1 VEPPTLR
8 IALLGE
14 LSLSVGERALPP
26 LESGR
31 AESLLAYLLLHRRA
45 PQPRARIAGLLWP
58 DSNEAQARTNLR
70 HVLHTLRRALPQA
83 ERGLEVTTRSLWWRG
98 AVELDVAAFEDALAR
113 GALGEAV
120 GLYAGD
126 LLEGNYD
133 PWLVPER
140 ERLKALYVDALARLA
155 TSLEG
160 PRAIA
165 YAERLLRADPL
176 REETCRLLMR
186 LHDARGDAA
195 RAVRVYHA
203 CAAALGRELGVEPSP
218 ATRAAYESLLPGV
231 DRAPE
236 ASGQA
241 VLIGRADERARLTRL
256 WRAAE
261 DGHPRLVLV
270 TGEPGIGKSRL
281 VEELRSWCA
290 HRGAATAEARS
301 YQAEG
306 TLAYGPVAAWLRSEA
321 LAPRRVRLDS
331 GRLRELSRILPEIPG
346 TPQPLPADEQ
356 RERLFD
362 AIARAILGAA
372 APVLLV
378 ADDLH
383 WAGEQTLQFLHYLL
397 RIESR
402 ARLLVAATAR
412 ADDGDRLQSLVTGL
426 RALDRIEEI
435 ELDRLT
441 RAETAVLAERFTG
454 RALADAEAE
463 RLFGETEGNPLFVVE
478 TLRAGAASPRVQSVI
493 EARLAR
499 LSAAARDIAT
509 LAAAIGREFT
519 ADVLGRATGLSDDA
533 LVVPLDELWRR
544 RIVRDRA
551 PDGYDF
557 THDRIRE
564 VAYRSL
570 GPAERRR
577 AHLRIARALADG
589 AADAA
594 IVAAQFDRAGAADE
608 AVTWYQRAA
617 EDALRMHA
625 ETDAVRVLRR
635 ALELVRDPERELA
648 LTTALVAPLAMLEGF
663 ASDSLARAQRRALE
677 LAGEPEPP
685 LLRSLALTR
694 LASGDFDGARRYGE
708 ELRMR
713 AERDGD
719 DVLVVES
726 HYALGVAAF
735 WSGELA
741 AAKRHFEAAV
751 TGFRPEHRVTHL
763 ARYGLDPQAVCMSRL
778 GNTLLFLGHS
788 GDARAARDRALELA
802 EGIGHPTTLGTVL
815 VFAALL
821 ALDLG
826 DDDDLRRHTRALA
839 DWCTKHESPA
849 VEYMAEACRGYV
861 DILDGDPR
869 GLASVKRA
877 EVLSRAAPAPG
888 SHAVAVHVL
897 RAACAAAGDATAARA
912 AAQIPLD
919 IRLWDEERS
928 WNAAA
933 ATIAGHDR

>member
-1 VEPPTLR
+1 VEPPTLCV
-8 IALLGE
+8 ALLGE
-14 LSLSVGERALPP
+14 LSLSVGDRALPSVQ
-26 LESGR
+26 SGR
-31 AESLLAYLLLHRRA
+31 AESLLAYLLLHRGA

-58 DSNEAQARTNLR
+58 ESSEAQARTNLR
-70 HVLHTLRRALPQA
+70 HVLHTLRRALPQV
-83 ERGLEVTTRSLWWRG
+83 EEGLEVTTRTLWWRG

-113 GALGEAV
+113 GALDDAV
-120 GLYAGD
+120 ALYAGD

-133 PWLVPER
+133 AWVVPER
-140 ERLKALYVDALARLA
+140 DRLKALYVDALGRLA
-155 TSLEG
+155 TIVEG

-165 YAERLLRADPL
+165 YAEQLLRADPL
-176 REETCRLLMR
+176 REEACRLLMR
-186 LHDARGDAA
+186 LHDANGHPT

-203 CAAALGRELGVEPSP
+203 CAAALERELGVEPSP
-218 ATRAAYESLLPGV
+218 ATRAAYEALLPRE

-290 HRGAATAEARS
+290 HHGAATAEARS
-301 YQAEG
+301 YEAEG
-306 TLAYGPVAAWLRSEA
+306 ALAYGPVAAWLRSDA
-321 LAPRRVRLDS
+321 LAPRRVRLDP
-331 GRLRELSRILPEIPG
+331 GRLRELSRVVPEVPG

-356 RERLFD
+356 RQRLFD
-362 AIARAILGAA
+362 AIARALLAAA

-383 WAGEQTLQFLHYLL
+383 WADEQTLQFLHYLL
-397 RIESR
+397 RSEPH

-412 ADDGDRLQSLVTGL
+412 AEDADRLYKLVTGL
-426 RALDRIEEI
+426 RALERIEEI

-463 RLFGETEGNPLFVVE
+463 RLFSETEGNPLFVVE

-509 LAAAIGREFT
+509 VAAAIGREFT
-519 ADVLGRATGLSDDA
+519 AGVLGRATGLSDDA
-533 LVVPLDELWRR
+533 LVGPLDELWRR

-608 AVTWYQRAA
+608 AVMWYERAA

-625 ETDAVRVLRR
+625 DADAVRVLRR

-663 ASDSLARAQRRALE
+663 ASEGLARAQRRALE

-694 LASGDFDGARRYGE
+694 LAAGDFDGARRYGE
-708 ELRMR
+708 QLRMR

-719 DVLVVES
+719 DVLRVES

-735 WSGELA
+735 WSCELA
-741 AAKRHFEAAV
+741 VAKRHFEAAIA
-751 TGFRPEHRVTHL
+751 GFRPEHRLTHL

-778 GNTLLFLGHS
+778 GNTLLFLGHPD
-788 GDARAARDRALELA
+788 DARAARDRALALA
-802 EGIGHPTTLGTVL
+802 EEIGHPTTLGTVL

-821 ALDLG
+821 ALDIR
-826 DDDDLRRHTRALA
+826 DDDDLRRYTRALA

-861 DILDGDPR
+861 DALDGDPR
-869 GLASVKRA
+869 GLERVKRA
-877 EVLSRAAPAPG
+877 EVMSRAAPAPG

-897 RAACAAAGDATAARA
+897 RAACAAAGDAAAARV
-912 AAQIPLD
+912 AAQIPVD
-919 IRLWDEERS
+919 IRLWPEERS